1 MIQGLAFRLKDL
13 VCKETGVPCWWR
25 SERLKIE
32 YLSQQSKKTFK
43 KFNNQLLDLHEY
55 ELRRCLERGLWSS
68 KLQLVI
74 YACPVMSIYKQYD

>member
-43 KFNNQLLDLHEY
+43 KFNNQLSDLHANMNCVDVWSGAFG
-55 ELRRCLERGLWSS
+55 LRNSSWSFMLA
-68 KLQLVI
+68 K
-74 YACPVMSIYKQYD
+74 